1 MIREWNTLRQ
11 GESLLD
17 VFGDGLGAFG
27 DGVPGEFSGED
38 ELDGGL
44 DLAGGEGSP
53 LVEAHQLGAFGGDA
67 VEGVVDEGVHDV
79 HGLLGD
85 ADVGV
90 HLLQHLVD
98 VDREG
103 LNSSPPGLLV
113 GGLGSGSFLCHL

>member
-1 MIREWNTLRQ
+1 MDIF
-11 GESLLD
+11 S
-17 VFGDGLGAFG
+17 DGLGSFRNS
-27 DGVPGEFSGED
+27 VPGQLSGEN
-38 ELDGGL
+38 ELDSGL
-44 DLAGGEGSP
+44 DLPGGESSP
-53 LVEAHQLGAFGGDA
+53 LVEADELGALSGDT

-103 LNSSPPGLLV
+103 LHSSSPDLAVSFGL
-113 GGLGSGSFLCHL
+113 GGLGLSWFLSHYSNKSY